1 MIRDV
6 FYYGTKPNVHPREQ
20 YAESINDARAKA
32 TTEHFWIVNEFC
44 DYKNFDWDFDFDV
57 LPDSD
62 VWAEAHNNV
71 WPSVHQKDSGTWLC
85 PKEYSDIVVYRN
97 DVDPLR
103 RKNIKNE
110 CWVELDL
117 IDHAKFDFSW
127 HPDITVAPYIYKW
140 GCKFYPAQ
148 IKHVLEYRVPNA
160 TQVKYMDNIVE
171 LLPEDKWVE
180 VQEIDKSKFDMSWR
194 PNPLD
199 PPMNYVWGN
208 KFIDGRLKSTLE
220 YRIPHATD
228 TKYMPDLLSVIPEWD
243 KWVEVQPVDKN
254 KFDFSWRPDP
264 REPAYIY
271 IWGNKYIDAEIIPT
285 LEYHCEGATDR
296 KYMGNDI
303 EVLPEWDKWIIPD
316 NLDTTGFDFSWRP
329 DPREPNYIYE
339 FGTQWQKTG
348 GPMYVVPEAVDKK
361 YLDLQKVKCKFDM
374 TNWYIPSN
382 IDKKLFDFSWHP
394 DSTHPPYIYIF
405 ATQWAFSGGPVYTV
419 PGATEVKY
427 LDEQVATAIKDMSNW
442 VYDENLIDI
451 EDFDFSWNPH
461 IEDQPYIYEFG
472 TQWQKTGGPRYIVEG
487 ASTESPIKYIDS
499 RIIKSK
505 RLPDMN
511 NPCWH
516 NNYKI
521 KSFDYSWHP
530 DSTEEPYIYVFGNNL
545 YPAEIMP
552 TIEYIVPGAT
562 QIKHI
567 NDIVATLGP
576 DRTNWVIFQPIDEDK
591 FDFSWKPN
599 PKDPPYIYVWGN
611 SYIDGKIKSTVEYQ
625 VDGATEKK
633 YMDELVE
640 VTPEWDRWDIPKNID
655 TTAFDF
661 TWRPDPLDADFIWQF
676 GTQWQKTGGP
686 RYIVTNATEVKYVDF
701 QKAKRLTSTDNW
713 TIPSNIDISNFDF
726 SWHPDDTSSP
736 YIYVF
741 STQWALSGGP
751 VYIVPGATEVKY
763 VEDQK
768 ARALSDMSNWQFDP
782 GSIDEAS
789 FDFSW
794 HPYAEDE
801 PYIYQIGTQWQKTG
815 GPRYIVEGATNES
828 SIKYIDNR
836 VIKAKR
842 LPNINDPCW
851 HNNYKIKSF
860 DYSWHPDSTEEP
872 YIYIFGSNQYPAEEM
887 PAIEYRVSGAT
898 QVKYIN
904 DIVAVLD
911 EDSSNWE
918 IPDNIDIT
926 GFDFTWKPNPK
937 DPPYIYEFGTQWQK
951 TGGPRY
957 IVEGAV
963 EVKYIDSSIA
973 NRLPS
978 DENWTVPKN
987 IDITNFDFSWH
998 PDSTS
1003 LPYIYKFATQ
1013 WALSGGPVYTVSGS
1027 TEIKYVEDQ
1036 KARAVPDKTNW
1047 QIDVELIDENSFDF
1061 SWHPYIEDEPYI
1073 YQFGTQHQKTGGP
1086 KYITP
1091 GCHNNSSIKYIDTR
1105 ILKATRLPNEKN
1117 FVILN
1122 DLNIKAFDYSWHPD
1136 DTEEPYIYIFGNTQY
1151 PAEKMPTIEYRTEGA
1166 TQIKYVHDVVA
1177 TLDSNINNWQ
1187 IPSMINVTGFDF
1199 SWTPDPQDP
1208 PYIYQFG
1215 TQWALTGGPRYVVPG
1230 ATEVKYV
1237 NDITAIS
1244 LPTKE
1249 NWDIPINVDVNKFDF
1264 SWHPYEQDDPF
1275 IYQFGTQWQKTG
1287 GPRYVVPGA
1296 TKVKYVDKRILKSH
1310 RLPSR
1315 DNWEIPAG
1323 IDVSKFDFSW
1333 HPDDTAPPVIYQFG
1347 TIENITDGPRYIVP
1361 DNSGEIVNLERVETE
1376 EIQYIDYPRYEI
1388 ETTLEDL
1395 IKKHPTEIFWATN
1408 SSIDYTGF
1416 DFDWRP
1422 SIEQAKYVQVFGSSD
1437 SELTQTYFVN
1447 ASMWNQGFRD
1457 LNWIEDSKLDD
1468 KTLAKLFKKPDMF
1481 YVDRGNKESQ
1491 SRFDMLKSK
1500 FPQMQKTRYL
1510 NSWVDTI
1517 NRCTNRAT
1525 TPLLWILNSELDYTH
1540 FDFEYYPNPWQM
1552 KMVHVFGTQWSHWGT
1567 TFMVNRDSFS
1577 EDTKYIKIIEHLSN
1591 LNFIKNSRAKAT
1603 ECLYDILLV
1612 DHGNDESTKV
1622 KESLQEKILDRNLY
1636 TVPYDT
1642 SYLITVKNFIKTLQQ
1657 KKEHYLWVCSTV
1669 CDYSNFDF
1677 TYICDPFAK
1686 ENLHV
1691 FPSGAQKFGDTF
1703 LLDVNKTRY
1712 ILTDI
1717 DKLED
1722 YTKINYN
1729 NSVRADRLPEPIIIT
1744 DDDTHINSVKN
1755 INGFPYATLITSDNK
1770 NIDKLTIEPMNLWSQ
1785 ETKNILI
1792 TSTGSSR
1799 ITVPKEAK
1807 DHIKTQLYDYPY
1819 IKRAPKVTRSNPI
1832 DIVFLSNGESIA
1844 EDNYQHL
1851 LDVTKGLS
1859 NRVVRVDGINGRVKA
1874 YHAAAEASNTPW
1886 FFTVFGKLKVS
1897 PKFDWNWQPDRM
1909 QSPKHYIFHAKNP
1922 LNGLIYGHQAMIA
1935 YNKKLV
1941 LYNNGYGLDFTLDD
1955 EHEIVPLL
1963 SGTAYYNTDEFST
1976 WRTAFREVIKLKFY
1990 DDADSRKRL
1999 DVWLNKAEGEYAQY
2013 SIKGAVDADEYYN
2026 SVEEDFDKLKLSYEW
2041 DWLRQYYLDNN

>member
-1 MIRDV
+1 
-6 FYYGTKPNVHPREQ
+6 
-20 YAESINDARAKA
+20 
-32 TTEHFWIVNEFC
+32 
-44 DYKNFDWDFDFDV
+44 
-57 LPDSD
+57 
-62 VWAEAHNNV
+62 
-71 WPSVHQKDSGTWLC
+71 
-85 PKEYSDIVVYRN
+85 
-97 DVDPLR
+97 
-103 RKNIKNE
+103 
-110 CWVELDL
+110 
-117 IDHAKFDFSW
+117 
-127 HPDITVAPYIYKW
+127 
-140 GCKFYPAQ
+140 
-148 IKHVLEYRVPNA
+148 
-160 TQVKYMDNIVE
+160 
-171 LLPEDKWVE
+171 
-180 VQEIDKSKFDMSWR
+180 
-194 PNPLD
+194 
-199 PPMNYVWGN
+199 
-208 KFIDGRLKSTLE
+208 
-220 YRIPHATD
+220 
-228 TKYMPDLLSVIPEWD
+228 
-243 KWVEVQPVDKN
+243 
-254 KFDFSWRPDP
+254 
-264 REPAYIY
+264 
-271 IWGNKYIDAEIIPT
+271 
-285 LEYHCEGATDR
+285 
-296 KYMGNDI
+296 
-303 EVLPEWDKWIIPD
+303 
-316 NLDTTGFDFSWRP
+316 
-329 DPREPNYIYE
+329 
-339 FGTQWQKTG
+339 
-348 GPMYVVPEAVDKK
+348 
-361 YLDLQKVKCKFDM
+361 
-374 TNWYIPSN
+374 
-382 IDKKLFDFSWHP
+382 
-394 DSTHPPYIYIF
+394 
-405 ATQWAFSGGPVYTV
+405 
-419 PGATEVKY
+419 
-427 LDEQVATAIKDMSNW
+427 
-442 VYDENLIDI
+442 
-451 EDFDFSWNPH
+451 
-461 IEDQPYIYEFG
+461 
-472 TQWQKTGGPRYIVEG
+472 
-487 ASTESPIKYIDS
+487 
-499 RIIKSK
+499 
-505 RLPDMN
+505 
-511 NPCWH
+511 
-516 NNYKI
+516 
-521 KSFDYSWHP
+521 
-530 DSTEEPYIYVFGNNL
+530 
-545 YPAEIMP
+545 
-552 TIEYIVPGAT
+552 
-562 QIKHI
+562 
-567 NDIVATLGP
+567 
-576 DRTNWVIFQPIDEDK
+576 VIFQPIDEDK

-751 VYIVPGATEVKY
+751 VYTVPGATEVKY

-1013 WALSGGPVYTVSGS
+1013 WALSGGPVYTVPGS

-1047 QIDVELIDENSFDF
+1047 QIDIELIDENSFDF
-1061 SWHPYIEDEPYI
+1061 SWHPYIEDKPYI

-1091 GCHNNSSIKYIDTR
+1091 GCHNSSIKYIDTR

-1166 TQIKYVHDVVA
+1166 TQIMYVHDVVA
-1177 TLDSNINNWQ
+1177 TLDNNINNWQ

-1199 SWTPDPQDP
+1199 SWIPDPQDP

-1237 NDITAIS
+1237 SDITAIS
-1244 LPTKE
+1244 MPTKE

-1323 IDVSKFDFSW
+1323 IDVSNFDFSW

-1347 TIENITDGPRYIVP
+1347 TIENIADGPRYIVP

-1376 EIQYIDYPRYEI
+1376 EIQSIDYPRYEI

-1447 ASMWNQGFRD
+1447 ANMWNQGFRD

-1491 SRFDMLKSK
+1491 SRFDILKSK
-1500 FPQMQKTRYL
+1500 FPHIQKTRYL

-1525 TPLLWILNSELDYTH
+1525 TTLLWILNSELDYTN

-1577 EDTKYIKIIEHLSN
+1577 EDTKYVKIIEHLSN
-1591 LNFIKNSRAKAT
+1591 LNFIKNSKATAT
-1603 ECLYDILLV
+1603 ECLYDILLI
-1612 DHGNDESTKV
+1612 DHKNDESIRV
-1622 KESLQEKILDRNLY
+1622 KESLQGKIHERNLY

-1703 LLDVNKTRY
+1703 LLDVNKTRD

-1844 EDNYQHL
+1844 DENYQHL

-1999 DVWLNKAEGEYAQY
+1999 DVWLNKAEGDYAQY

-2026 SVEEDFDKLKLSYEW
+2026 SVEEDFDQLKLSYEW